1 MHASLCLLG
10 SVQHASTCLLASL
23 IRPPNLSLTHAHE
36 KPKQWYAEHSTA
48 NPDPRFEP
56 EAQIIH
62 GNKFAQAMAKY
73 EEGEMFR
80 KEGHRRNKM
89 WQEVRLSK

>member
-1 MHASLCLLG
+1 MLASLCLLG
-10 SVQHASTCLLASL
+10 SVQHATTCLLASL
-23 IRPPNLSLTHAHE
+23 IRPPNLSLSHAHE